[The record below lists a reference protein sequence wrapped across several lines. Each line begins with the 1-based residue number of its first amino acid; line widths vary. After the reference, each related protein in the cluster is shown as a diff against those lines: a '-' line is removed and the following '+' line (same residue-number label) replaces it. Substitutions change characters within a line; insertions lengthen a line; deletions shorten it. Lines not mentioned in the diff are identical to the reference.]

1 MSLFNR
7 AEVVD
12 LNFTRRVK
20 EGNLPDSK
28 THSLNSGQ
36 SLSTLELVSVFESQ
50 VASRHM
56 DLKARSLKDD
66 GKCYYTIGS
75 SGHEGNAVFGHV
87 FPYTDMAFLHYR
99 DMPFFLQR

>member
-7 AEVVD
+7 AEIVD
-12 LNFTRRVK
+12 QNFTKRVE
-20 EGNLPDSK
+20 EGNFPDSK

-36 SLSTLELVSVFESQ
+36 SLSNTELVSVFESQ

-75 SGHEGNAVFGHV
+75 SGHEGNAVFGLI
-87 FPYTDMAFLHYR
+87 FPYSDMAFLHYR
-99 DMPFFLQR
+99 DIVRF